1 MPDPQIFPHNRDW
14 LNHLTSVNGTEENKK
29 YFWGKDPS
37 CLISNSSMSSQK
49 FTVGN
54 GTNIYNSTIIP
65 ALESAQYEIIFV
77 TCFWARSSALD
88 QLSAALIKL
97 SAKANTRPNDLP
109 KLRVRL
115 CFSSC
120 SLLQKLSHTSFP
132 TGHIYPP
139 SKWQSL
145 GLPPPDDLSGLDLQ
159 VKSLFFLPFS
169 VMHPKFVII
178 DRQRA
183 LFPSCN
189 LSYESW
195 LECCLPVSGPVVTT
209 LVDFWHNVWARS
221 DFPPLPATTCEEI
234 SLAPSPTEALPSEAS
249 QSCTTILLPSPHH
262 RSPHFRPF
270 STAASPPSTP
280 LNTYLLHLFTTASKS
295 IKLMT
300 PNLTSQP
307 VIDALIAALKRG
319 VDVEVITNRR
329 MMVLEQLVTSGT
341 ITEYCVWKFRRRYRK
356 IVQSRSRRGS
366 ATSHVEEGQARE
378 IGRLCV
384 GYFVPGSL
392 YRRNHIK
399 CTVVDEEVI
408 VLGSGNMDRASWYTS
423 QELGIALEGRQM
435 VCDLWRV
442 IDGDESP
449 YREVEWLE
457 TVK

>member
-1 MPDPQIFPHNRDW
+1 MPDPQSPRHNKAW
-14 LNHLTSVNGTEENKK
+14 LNSLTSVDGTEENKTQ
-29 YFWGKDPS
+29 FWGKDPS
-37 CLISNSSMSSQK
+37 CLSTTSSIGSRK

-54 GTNIYNSTIIP
+54 GTNIYASTIIP

-88 QLSAALIKL
+88 QLSSALIRL
-97 SAKANTRPNDLP
+97 SARVNSRPNGTS

-120 SLLQKLSHTSFP
+120 SLIQKLSHTSSP
-132 TGHIYPP
+132 AGHIYPP

-145 GLPPPDDLSGLDLQ
+145 GLPHPDDLTGLDLQ

-195 LECCLPVSGPVVTT
+195 LECCLPVTGPVVTT
-209 LVDFWHNVWARS
+209 LVDFWHDVWARS
-221 DFPPLPATTCEEI
+221 DYPSLPVAASEEVSI
-234 SLAPSPTEALPSEAS
+234 TPSPPEAS
-249 QSCTTILLPSPHH
+249 PCCMTILLPSPHH
-262 RSPHFRPF
+262 RSPRFRPF

-280 LNTYLLHLFTTASKS
+280 LNTYLLHLFSTASKS

-307 VIDALIAALKRG
+307 VIDALISALERG

-329 MMVLEQLVTSGT
+329 MMILEQLLTSGT
-341 ITEYCVWKFRRRYRK
+341 ITEYCVWKFRRRYRQ
-356 IVQSRSRRGS
+356 IAQSRTRRSS
-366 ATSHVEEGQARE
+366 ATSHMEEGQARE
-378 IGRLCV
+378 VGTLSV
-384 GYFVPGSL
+384 GYFVPSSI
-392 YRRNHIK
+392 YRRSHIK
-399 CTVVDEEVI
+399 CTIVDEEVI

-423 QELGIALEGRQM
+423 QELGIALEGRQV
-435 VCDLWRV
+435 VCELWRV

-449 YREVEWLE
+449 YREVEWLD
-457 TVK
+457 TVQ

>member
-1 MPDPQIFPHNRDW
+1 MQDPQITPHNRDW
-14 LNHLTSVNGTEENKK
+14 LDHLTSVNGTEENKK
-29 YFWGKDPS
+29 YSWGKNPS
-37 CLISNSSMSSQK
+37 CLISNSSINSRR

-54 GTNIYNSTIIP
+54 GTNIYNSTITP
-65 ALESAQYEIIFV
+65 ALESARYEIIFV

-88 QLSAALIKL
+88 QLSAALIRL
-97 SAKANTRPNDLP
+97 SARVNNQPNGTS

-120 SLLQKLSHTSFP
+120 SLIQKLSHTSSP
-132 TGHIYPP
+132 AGHIYPP

-145 GLPPPDDLSGLDLQ
+145 GLPPPGDLAGLDLQ

-221 DFPPLPATTCEEI
+221 DFPPLPVTASEEV
-234 SLAPSPTEALPSEAS
+234 SSTPSPSETY
-249 QSCTTILLPSPHH
+249 QSCTTILLPSPHN
-262 RSPHFRPF
+262 RSPQFRPF
-270 STAASPPSTP
+270 STAISPPSTP

-295 IKLMT
+295 IKIMT

-307 VIDALIAALKRG
+307 VIDALIAALERG
-319 VDVEVITNRR
+319 VDVEVITNQR
-329 MMVLEQLVTSGT
+329 MMILEQLLTAGT

-356 IVQSRSRRGS
+356 IAQSRSRKGY
-366 ATSHVEEGQARE
+366 ATSHMEAGHARE
-378 IGRLCV
+378 VGTLSV

-392 YRRNHIK
+392 YRRSHLK

-423 QELGIALEGRQM
+423 QELGIALEGRQL
-435 VCDLWRV
+435 VCDLWRGV
-442 IDGDESP
+442 NGDESP
-449 YREVEWLE
+449 YCEVEWLDM
-457 TVK
+457 VK

>member
-1 MPDPQIFPHNRDW
+1 
-14 LNHLTSVNGTEENKK
+14 
-29 YFWGKDPS
+29 
-37 CLISNSSMSSQK
+37 MS
-49 FTVGN
+49 
-54 GTNIYNSTIIP
+54 
-65 ALESAQYEIIFV
+65 
-77 TCFWARSSALD
+77 
-88 QLSAALIKL
+88 
-97 SAKANTRPNDLP
+97 

-120 SLLQKLSHTSFP
+120 SLIQKLSHTSSP
-132 TGHIYPP
+132 AGHIYPP

-145 GLPPPDDLSGLDLQ
+145 GLPHPDDLTGLDLQ

-209 LVDFWHNVWARS
+209 LVDFWHNVWAMS
-221 DFPPLPATTCEEI
+221 DFPPLPITASEEV
-234 SLAPSPTEALPSEAS
+234 SFTPSPPEAS
-249 QSCTTILLPSPHH
+249 PSCTTVLLASPHH

-270 STAASPPSTP
+270 STAASPPFTP
-280 LNTYLLHLFTTASKS
+280 LNTYLLHLFATASKS
-295 IKLMT
+295 IRLMT

-307 VIDALIAALKRG
+307 VIDGLISALERG

-329 MMVLEQLVTSGT
+329 MMILEQLLTSGT
-341 ITEYCVWKFRRRYRK
+341 ITEYCLWKFRRRYRQ
-356 IVQSRSRRGS
+356 IAQSRCRRGS
-366 ATSHVEEGQARE
+366 ATAQMEAGPAHEVGTLS
-378 IGRLCV
+378 V
-384 GYFVPGSL
+384 GYFVPSSM
-392 YRRNHIK
+392 YRRSHIK
-399 CTVVDEEVI
+399 CTIVDEEVI

-423 QELGIALEGRQM
+423 QELGIALEGRQV

-449 YREVEWLE
+449 YRKVEWLD

>member
-1 MPDPQIFPHNRDW
+1 MQDPQNSSHNNEW
-14 LNHLTSVNGTEENKK
+14 LDHLASVDGKEENKTH
-29 YFWGKDPS
+29 FWGKEPS
-37 CLISNSSMSSQK
+37 CLISNSSISSRR

-65 ALESAQYEIIFV
+65 ALESAQCEIIFV

-88 QLSAALIKL
+88 QLSATLVKL
-97 SAKANTRPNDLP
+97 STKANSRPNGIP

-120 SLLQKLSHTSFP
+120 SLIQKLSHTSSP
-132 TGHIYPP
+132 AGHIYPP

-145 GLPPPDDLSGLDLQ
+145 GLPPPSDLSGLDLQ

-195 LECCLPVSGPVVTT
+195 LECCLPVTGPVVTT
-209 LVDFWHNVWARS
+209 LVDFWHNVWARN
-221 DFPPLPATTCEEI
+221 DFPPLPVTASEEV
-234 SLAPSPTEALPSEAS
+234 SSTPPPSEAS
-249 QSCTTILLPSPHH
+249 PSCTTILLPSPHH

-270 STAASPPSTP
+270 STAASPPLTP
-280 LNTYLLHLFTTASKS
+280 LNTYLLHLFATASKS
-295 IKLMT
+295 IKLIT

-307 VIDALIAALKRG
+307 VIDALVTALERG

-329 MMVLEQLVTSGT
+329 MMILEQLLTSGT

-356 IVQSRSRRGS
+356 FTQLRSRRDS
-366 ATSHVEEGQARE
+366 AASHMEEGQARQ
-378 IGRLCV
+378 IGKLSV
-384 GYFVPGSL
+384 GYFIPGIVYKRS
-392 YRRNHIK
+392 HIK

-423 QELGIALEGRQM
+423 QELGIALEGRQ
-435 VCDLWRV
+435 VVGDLWRV
-442 IDGDESP
+442 INGDESP
-449 YREVEWLE
+449 YREVEWLD

>member
-1 MPDPQIFPHNRDW
+1 MPDSQSPHHNKGW
-14 LNHLTSVNGTEENKK
+14 LDHLTSVDGTKENETH
-29 YFWGKDPS
+29 FWGRDPS
-37 CLISNSSMSSQK
+37 CLITTSSIDSPKITVSN
-49 FTVGN
+49 GL
-54 GTNIYNSTIIP
+54 NIYTSTIIP

-88 QLSAALIKL
+88 QLSSALIRL
-97 SAKANTRPNDLP
+97 SARANTRPNGMP

-115 CFSSC
+115 CFSSS
-120 SLLQKLSHTSFP
+120 SLIQKLSHTSSP
-132 TGHIYPP
+132 AGHVYSP

-145 GLPPPDDLSGLDLQ
+145 GLPPPNDLSGLDLQ

-209 LVDFWHNVWARS
+209 LVDFWHNVWARG
-221 DFPPLPATTCEEI
+221 DFPPLPVTASEEV
-234 SLAPSPTEALPSEAS
+234 SSTLSPSEAS
-249 QSCTTILLPSPHH
+249 PSCTTILLPSSHH
-262 RSPHFRPF
+262 RSPRFRPF
-270 STAASPPSTP
+270 STAASPPFTP
-280 LNTYLLHLFTTASKS
+280 LNTYLLHLFTTASES

-307 VIDALIAALKRG
+307 VIDALAAALERG

-329 MMVLEQLVTSGT
+329 MMILEQLLTAGT
-341 ITEYCVWKFRRRYRK
+341 ITEYCVWRFRRRYRK
-356 IVQSRSRRGS
+356 ILQSRSRRGS
-366 ATSHVEEGQARE
+366 ATSYMEEGQVHG
-378 IGRLCV
+378 IGKLSV
-384 GYFVPGSL
+384 GYLIPGSV
-392 YRRNHIK
+392 YKRSHIK

-423 QELGIALEGRQM
+423 QELGIALEGREV
-435 VCDLWRV
+435 VCDLWRA
-442 IDGDESP
+442 INTDKSP
-449 YREVEWLE
+449 HGEVDWLDK
-457 TVK
+457 VK

>member
-1 MPDPQIFPHNRDW
+1 MPDPQSPHHNKEW
-14 LNHLTSVNGTEENKK
+14 LDRLTSVDGTEENRTH
-29 YFWGKDPS
+29 FWGNDPS
-37 CLISNSSMSSQK
+37 CLTSNSSIDPQK

-54 GTNIYNSTIIP
+54 GTNIYTSTIIP

-88 QLSAALIKL
+88 QLSAALIRL
-97 SAKANTRPNDLP
+97 SARVNTRPNGKS

-120 SLLQKLSHTSFP
+120 SLIQKLSHTSSSA
-132 TGHIYPP
+132 GHIYPP

-145 GLPPPDDLSGLDLQ
+145 GLPPPGDLLGLDLQ

-221 DFPPLPATTCEEI
+221 DFPPLPVTASEDVSFMT
-234 SLAPSPTEALPSEAS
+234 LPPEAS
-249 QSCTTILLPSPHH
+249 PSCTTTLLPSPHH
-262 RSPHFRPF
+262 RSPRFRLF
-270 STAASPPSTP
+270 STVASPPSTP
-280 LNTYLLHLFTTASKS
+280 LNTYLLHLFATASKS
-295 IKLMT
+295 IKIVT
-300 PNLTSQP
+300 PNLTSRP
-307 VIDALIAALKRG
+307 VIDALTAALERG

-329 MMVLEQLVTSGT
+329 MMILEQLLTSGT
-341 ITEYCVWKFRRRYRK
+341 ITEYCVWRFRRRYQQ
-356 IVQSRSRRGS
+356 IAQSRSRRGS
-366 ATSHVEEGQARE
+366 ATSHMEEGQAHE
-378 IGRLCV
+378 VGTLSM
-384 GYFVPGSL
+384 GYFAPGSI
-392 YRRNHIK
+392 YRRSHIK

-423 QELGIALEGRQM
+423 QELGIALEGRQV

-442 IDGDESP
+442 INGDEGP
-449 YREVEWLE
+449 YRDVEWLD